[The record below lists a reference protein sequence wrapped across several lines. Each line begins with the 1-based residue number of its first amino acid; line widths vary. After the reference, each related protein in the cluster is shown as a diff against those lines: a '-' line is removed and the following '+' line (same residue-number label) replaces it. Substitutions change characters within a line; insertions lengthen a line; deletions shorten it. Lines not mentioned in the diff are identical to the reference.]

1 MYSDG
6 VIETTYPDVKIQCNM
21 QPYFLIKH
29 GHPMKLLDMSR
40 QEDGELYDDV
50 YNNNVKAHFINR
62 LMEL

>member
-1 MYSDG
+1 
-6 VIETTYPDVKIQCNM
+6 
-21 QPYFLIKH
+21 
-29 GHPMKLLDMSR
+29 MKLLDMSR